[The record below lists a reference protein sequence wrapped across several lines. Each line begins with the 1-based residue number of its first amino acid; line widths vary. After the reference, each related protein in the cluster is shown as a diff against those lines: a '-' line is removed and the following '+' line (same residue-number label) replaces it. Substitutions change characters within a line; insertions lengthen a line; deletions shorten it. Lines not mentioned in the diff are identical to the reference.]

1 MATKYKGKLVY
12 AGKGRLGVIE
22 DYYYHEGKISIDEP
36 AEKWVIRICKSHD
49 TVTVISKPTIIN
61 SVKYVL
67 GERTIFVELKIKNQF
82 YPGYAILSPND
93 TKDNSFGKRL
103 ALARAMGDAEG
114 ITSLLDENWHR
125 LLGRICRRR
134 TPDKDEDAEETTT
147 VEDAKYNDGVVVDE
161 NVENYTP
168 AEGDGEVVVDKFAF

>member
-1 MATKYKGKLVY
+1 MGM
-12 AGKGRLGVIE
+12 GRIGVVSGYSYDE
-22 DYYYHEGKISIDEP
+22 NQTDIDET
-36 AEKWVIRICKSHD
+36 WFIRPVKGSNDDIVE
-49 TVTVISKPTIIN
+49 TNTRPTILDG
-61 SVKYVL
+61 VKY
-67 GERTIFVELKIKNQF
+67 GTIGKTLFVEVTIKGQS

-93 TKDNSFGKRL
+93 EKVNWIGRCL
-103 ALARAMGDAEG
+103 AVARAMGDAEG

-161 NVENYTP
+161 NVENYTL